1 MCGGFASR
9 FAMEAAFLVLLAV
22 AAGFADLRAWVI
34 VLVMAGGWLVVT
46 LIEALAW
53 QAERDLEQRV
63 ASIGPRPVSGG
74 DLEPETQHG
83 WDVEEI
89 LAPMPDDAK
98 ALPQPEGDALTS
110 VLPPETSKE

>member
-1 MCGGFASR
+1 MSGGFASR
-9 FAMEAAFLVLLAV
+9 FAVEAAFLVLLAV
-22 AAGFADLRAWVI
+22 AAGFADLRAWMI

-53 QAERDLEQRV
+53 QAERDLERRV
-63 ASIGPRPVSGG
+63 ASISPRRVSGG
-74 DLEPETQHG
+74 EPEQEAQHG